1 MGSHPNP
8 HWIIREQQQQPNK
21 HRNLFLIRRMMQT
34 TLSWIIIRRLQQ
46 QLIQRRRNTFG
57 MVWTTP
63 TLLRNNPSHPPRS
76 TTAMMSATTTLPT
89 VPIECNNNNLR
100 RLLRDRTIIMELLL
114 RPTTIHTAVILV
126 IIHRLTNLLTIHLLA
141 IHLLAIHLLLPC
153 RTNDNNIPTVR
164 LHLAL
169 PGLLLP
175 DLITATI
182 RLLLDRRRTTIRRRR
197 RIIRGWITIIIKLP
211 PCSRDIQRSSSN
223 SSNSPQ
229 MERVEPQSEEENSLG
244 LSDHEKTLCN
254 NSPYENI
261 MQSYLLMKEHTISNE
276 RDGAIKQPLNPTTRQ
291 QIRHSSTIYFHVILL
306 LLLPITLTNGQQ
318 GSNNNPNNK
327 FCGVNY
333 NEAHLF
339 CHLPPEQS
347 LPCPNGSDEN
357 CPYGMP
363 CWEIREECTPPPT
376 PEPTHYPTSSPAAR
390 TDRPTL
396 PRSTIAG
403 DHNFCGLGF
412 TNLFG

>member
-1 MGSHPNP
+1 MTVNTMLRIAHAPV
-8 HWIIREQQQQPNK
+8 
-21 HRNLFLIRRMMQT
+21 LFSTRK
-34 TLSWIIIRRLQQ
+34 SW
-46 QLIQRRRNTFG
+46 
-57 MVWTTP
+57 P
-63 TLLRNNPSHPPRS
+63 LL
-76 TTAMMSATTTLPT
+76 
-89 VPIECNNNNLR
+89 
-100 RLLRDRTIIMELLL
+100 
-114 RPTTIHTAVILV
+114 HTASCGTPPTQPSEYDDGCIRDGSIVSSG
-126 IIHRLTNLLTIHLLA
+126 REEMQ
-141 IHLLAIHLLLPC
+141 
-153 RTNDNNIPTVR
+153 RTR
-164 LHLAL
+164 RHHG
-169 PGLLLP
+169 GLQ
-175 DLITATI
+175 IGEAV
-182 RLLLDRRRTTIRRRR
+182 
-197 RIIRGWITIIIKLP
+197 G
-211 PCSRDIQRSSSN
+211 SSSSSSSN

-412 TNLFG
+412 TNLFGWYVFVVAVLIYLSCTRFLIFVQYTMQRMQWQLWSREKWMSFFSWIELYCISCVQNVIFMFEKVRGQ